1 MNEHQQKEVKQI
13 WKDDYLKVICSF
25 ANAKG
30 GLLEIG
36 RADDGTPVGVSK
48 PAKLLEDIPNKIRD
62 VLGVVG
68 LGGESSDG

>member
-36 RADDGTPVGVSK
+36 FFVTDDDLRYQDEVHSNLF
-48 PAKLLEDIPNKIRD
+48 A
-62 VLGVVG
+62 
-68 LGGESSDG
+68 